1 LPIADFRFSAETRQ
15 SQTAQQLERL
25 SAPSYEVQTTMRTY
39 LQLSCVTILAIGL
52 AFSLNGCRR
61 AASDDETPD
70 TSTYRP
76 EATPATQFER
86 DMKFIRD
93 GHFMYVWLFSRKDG
107 KELTK
112 EDSDALHKNAPKVVD
127 WVTTDGKKKVL
138 GGSNFPLEPAN
149 LATLEKRFK
158 IEDYSGK

>member
-1 LPIADFRFSAETRQ
+1 
-15 SQTAQQLERL
+15 
-25 SAPSYEVQTTMRTY
+25 MRTY

-76 EATPATQFER
+76 EATPATEFEQRIKIVR
-86 DMKFIRD
+86 DA
-93 GHFMYVWLFSRKDG
+93 HFKYIWVFSRLDG
-107 KELTK
+107 RTFTPD
-112 EDSDALHKNAPKVVD
+112 DSQVLHTNAPKVVD
-127 WVTTDGKKKVL
+127 WVGMDDKKKFIA
-138 GGSNFPLEPAN
+138 GSNFPIDAPQMGVLQ
-149 LATLEKRFK
+149 KRFK